1 VAPGSLILQLILE
14 FNSVFCSHE
23 DQLSDK
29 DSELDSFRRNEDEN
43 AHTVERASRVLK
55 RMKDAELRVQELE
68 VNNIDLMAK
77 LEVGKNAYLPSSPL
91 RMSSTP
97 IYTQYIESNVLKY
110 LLTSRRGSRVINV
123 VRYESSIRVF
133 NARFKS

>member
-1 VAPGSLILQLILE
+1 
-14 FNSVFCSHE
+14 
-23 DQLSDK
+23 
-29 DSELDSFRRNEDEN
+29 
-43 AHTVERASRVLK
+43 
-55 RMKDAELRVQELE
+55 MKDAELRVQELE

-91 RMSSTP
+91 QMSSNP

-133 NARFKS
+133 NARFKSFF